1 MGDTI
6 QGAEAG
12 YVSVPV
18 WSGEITMR
26 VRVAGQGDPVLYL
39 HPAGGLFWDQFLERL
54 SREYTIYA
62 PEHPGTT
69 PGAEDAIGKVDS
81 FFDLLLIY
89 EELSRALGLRKP
101 VLIGQ
106 SYGGMMAADL
116 AATFPELPGK
126 LVVLDP
132 IGLWREDAPIH
143 LVAFT
148 GSLPHEL
155 PAKLFHDPGCAGAR
169 AMFTP
174 PADPELA
181 IKAGAALVWAL
192 GCTSKFFWPFADHG
206 LAKRL
211 FRVAVPTLIVWGRED
226 ALVPVAYAEA
236 FARSIRGSQVKI
248 VEGCGHIPQVEK
260 TEETFDAVAAFLHSA
275 APEP

>member
-1 MGDTI
+1 MADTT
-6 QGAEAG
+6 ARH
-12 YVSVPV
+12 VSVPV
-18 WSGEITMR
+18 WNGAITMR

-39 HPAGGLFWDQFLERL
+39 HPAGGLFWDSFLERL
-54 SREYTIYA
+54 SQSHTIYA

-89 EELSRALGLRKP
+89 EELTRALGLRKP

-106 SYGGMMAADL
+106 SYGGMLAADL
-116 AATFPELPGK
+116 AATFPELPGG
-126 LVVLDP
+126 LVLLDP
-132 IGLWREDAPIH
+132 IGLWRDDAPIH

-155 PAKLFHDPGCAGAR
+155 PAKLFHDPACAGAR

-181 IKAGAALVWAL
+181 VKAGAAIVWAL
-192 GCTSKFFWPFADHG
+192 GCTGKFFWPIADHG
-206 LAKRL
+206 LEGRL
-211 FRVAVPTLIVWGRED
+211 FRVAAPTLIVWGRED

-236 FARSIRGSQVKI
+236 FARAIRGSQVRI
-248 VEGCGHIPQVEK
+248 IERCGHIPQAEK
-260 TEETFDAVAAFLHSA
+260 PGETFDAVAAFLHSA
-275 APEP
+275 APSP

>member
-1 MGDTI
+1 MAETT
-6 QGAEAG
+6 QGAAARH
-12 YVSVPV
+12 VSVPV
-18 WSGEITMR
+18 WNGEITMR

-39 HPAGGLFWDQFLERL
+39 HPAGGLFWDAFLERL
-54 SREYTIYA
+54 SRSHTVYA

-81 FFDLLLIY
+81 FFDLLLVY
-89 EELSRALGLRKP
+89 EELTRALGLRKP

-116 AATFPELPGK
+116 AATFPELPGR
-126 LVVLDP
+126 LVLLDP
-132 IGLWREDAPIH
+132 IGLWRDDAPIH

-155 PAKLFHDPGCAGAR
+155 PGKLFHDPACEGAR

-181 IKAGAALVWAL
+181 IKAGAAVVWAL
-192 GCTSKFFWPFADHG
+192 GCTGKFFWPIADHG
-206 LAKRL
+206 LGKRL
-211 FRVAVPTLIVWGRED
+211 FRVAAPTLIVWGRED
-226 ALVPVAYAEA
+226 ALVPVSYAEA
-236 FARSIRGSQVKI
+236 FARAIRDSRVRI
-248 VEGCGHIPQVEK
+248 VEECGHIPQAEK
-260 TEETFDAVAAFLHSA
+260 PEETFDAVAAFLHSA
-275 APEP
+275 APSP